1 MELKRYWD
9 TIELLEWEVS
19 GTLKGCGKGMWVF
32 FFASLSPSVLYFLK
46 NSISSTNH
54 YKSYYEDNVR
64 STPLSSSH
72 NTQALTDLLHPQTKW
87 NTCFSVHFH
96 SLTDG
101 RGWADNTAPRFWELR
116 ERHHYWPQTQSRD
129 IYNSDMKEQ
138 RVFNSPVIQG
148 TKQSFSRP
156 IVLSFNNT

>member
-9 TIELLEWEVS
+9 TTELLEWGVS

-32 FFASLSPSVLYFLK
+32 FFAYLSPSVLYFLK

-64 STPLSSSH
+64 RTPLSSSH
-72 NTQALTDLLHPQTKW
+72 NAQALTDLLYLQTKW

-101 RGWADNTAPRFWELR
+101 RGLADNTAPRFRELR
-116 ERHHYWPQTQSRD
+116 ERPLLTSTQSRD

-156 IVLSFNNT
+156 IVLSLNNT